1 MLRHHKILIIED
13 DTDLRELIAEK
24 LTLQGEFIPTEAA
37 TAKRGLELL
46 KADLPDL
53 IILDLGLPDSYGL
66 DLLKVIR
73 DLGVKCPIVILTA
86 ETDEVILVKGLEMGA
101 NDFIIKP
108 FSFSVLVARIRTH
121 IGQHEMSGEAVFV
134 IGSNTIH
141 PRKKLLVDVNGR
153 KSLFTE
159 KEIELLKYLH
169 RANEKVVNANELYR
183 EVWGSSVVLNTHTLE
198 SHIYRL
204 RRKLEP
210 HSKTFIHLITCDGG
224 YKLIH

>member
-1 MLRHHKILIIED
+1 MPRKYKILIIED
-13 DTDLRELIAEK
+13 DTDLRKIIAEE
-24 LTLQGEFIPTEAA
+24 LMLLEEFNAIEVG
-37 TAKRGLELL
+37 TAKRGLESV
-46 KADLPDL
+46 KSDLPDL
-53 IILDLGLPDSYGL
+53 IILDLSLPDEPGL
-66 DLLKVIR
+66 DVLKTLR
-73 DLGVKCPIVILTA
+73 EQGVKCPVLILTA
-86 ETDEVILVKGLEMGA
+86 ETDEGILVKGLEMGA
-101 NDFIIKP
+101 NEFIIKP

>member
-1 MLRHHKILIIED
+1 MPRKYKILIIED
-13 DTDLRELIAEK
+13 DSDLREIIAEE
-24 LTLQGEFIPTEAA
+24 LMLLEEFNAIEAG
-37 TAKRGLELL
+37 TAKRGLESV
-46 KADLPDL
+46 KSDLPDL
-53 IILDLGLPDSYGL
+53 IILDLSLPDEPGL
-66 DLLKVIR
+66 DVLKTLR
-73 DLGVKCPIVILTA
+73 EQGVKCPILILTA
-86 ETDEVILVKGLEMGA
+86 ETDEGILVKGLEMGA

-141 PRKKLLVDVNGR
+141 PRKKLVVDVNGR